1 MQLKVEKA
9 PKSAVAVYSGGMDST
24 AMLYHMREQGVEIR
38 GALSVNYG
46 QKHSKEL
53 SVAASVCEGLGIPHR
68 VADLSSMQGIFGKSS
83 LTNEEEDVPEGH
95 YEEDQM
101 KSTVVPNRNM
111 ILLAL
116 ATSWAI
122 SLEAEAVAYAAHGG
136 DHAIYP
142 DCRSE
147 FAEALD
153 KAIQLCDWSEVR
165 LYRPFVTW
173 TKADIAKEG
182 ARLDA
187 GLERTW
193 SCYKGGER
201 HCGRCGTCV
210 ERREAFYLAGVEDGT
225 VYANAAPSIEELV
238 KTGWKLK

>member
-1 MQLKVEKA
+1 MKLKGEIT

-24 AMLYHMREQGVEIR
+24 AMLYHMLDQGVEIR

-53 SVAASVCEGLGIPHR
+53 TVAAEICKELGILHR
-68 VADLSSMQGIFGKSS
+68 VADLSSLQGIFGKSS
-83 LTNEEEDVPEGH
+83 LTNIEEAVPEGH

-122 SLEAEAVAYAAHGG
+122 SLEAESVAYAAHGG

-153 KAIQLCDWSEVR
+153 TAIRLCDWSEVH

-182 ARLDA
+182 ARIGA
-187 GLERTW
+187 GLDRTW
-193 SCYKGGER
+193 SCYKGGEV

-210 ERREAFYLAGVEDGT
+210 ERREAFHLAGVEDGT
-225 VYANAAPSIEELV
+225 VYDPSAPSIDELV
-238 KTGWKLK
+238 KTGWKL